1 MVLFFWNGFAP
12 DSLFTCLPII
22 ACILSYHV
30 WCQVVS
36 QKAMFIFVSLRTLLF
51 VLNKTDSKLL
61 QVDYFISSVRI
72 ETDVHLKQY
81 LCFCR
86 SNDCLEMLMH
96 IRVLYLTLPGLYLH
110 VTYCKCVVLQL
121 NKCEYMN
128 LNLNLWHHMMANADN
143 LITISCFLPKQNFP
157 LWEIY
162 WSSFYTKCYTV

>member
-30 WCQVVS
+30 LCQVVS

-61 QVDYFISSVRI
+61 QVDYLSSVRI

-86 SNDCLEMLMH
+86 FNDCLEKLMLMF
-96 IRVLYLTLPGLYLH
+96 IRVLYLSLPGLYLH

-121 NKCEYMN
+121 NKCE
-128 LNLNLWHHMMANADN
+128 
-143 LITISCFLPKQNFP
+143 
-157 LWEIY
+157 
-162 WSSFYTKCYTV
+162 

>member
-36 QKAMFIFVSLRTLLF
+36 QKAMFIFVTLRTLLF

-61 QVDYFISSVRI
+61 QVDYLSSVRI

-86 SNDCLEMLMH
+86 SNDCLEKLMLML
-96 IRVLYLTLPGLYLH
+96 IRVLYLTSPGLYLH

-121 NKCEYMN
+121 NKCE
-128 LNLNLWHHMMANADN
+128 
-143 LITISCFLPKQNFP
+143 
-157 LWEIY
+157 
-162 WSSFYTKCYTV
+162 